1 MGGSKNIFK
10 TFLIVGSSSALDQ
23 YFLLVFAGR
32 LMQLRLVI
40 VELLPDYPLQ
50 FAFLKVDLESSLLSS
65 QKFWGGLVVRDGGG
79 GGFHLG

>member
-1 MGGSKNIFK
+1 
-10 TFLIVGSSSALDQ
+10 
-23 YFLLVFAGR
+23 
-32 LMQLRLVI
+32 MQLRLVI

-79 GGFHLG
+79 GLHLG

>member
-1 MGGSKNIFK
+1 
-10 TFLIVGSSSALDQ
+10 
-23 YFLLVFAGR
+23 
-32 LMQLRLVI
+32 MQLRLVI

-79 GGFHLG
+79 GGLHLGLGF